1 MDTARHG
8 FALVFD
14 AAADE
19 VRCTLRPLTH
29 SECGCGCDS
38 DSDPCACGTTQVFS
52 VTAPSHSLAFSLG
65 ARLAR
70 MIVELRRGG
79 DI

>member
-1 MDTARHG
+1 MDATRCG

-14 AAADE
+14 AATADE

-29 SECGCGCDS
+29 SECDHDS
-38 DSDPCACGTTQVFS
+38 DSDACACGTTQVFS

-70 MIVELRRGG
+70 MIVELRRAG
-79 DI
+79 DIS